1 MSDPYVRMIVGD
13 SLSVLRSLP
22 DASVDLVLTSP
33 PFLALRSYLPADHKD
48 KAAEMGSEANP
59 GEFIDALLAI
69 TEECRRVLAPH
80 GSLCVELGDT
90 YSGSGGAGGD
100 YDEGGLRDGQPK
112 FKANAS
118 GWHRLGARADQAD
131 QPPNYRRVRADPKS
145 EMPDAKYG
153 PGRTW
158 EAEREK
164 RASKRSGMEPHPG
177 WPAAKSLSL
186 IPEIYRFSLVY
197 GFNPLTQRQTPQWL
211 ARNVI
216 RWCRPNPPVG
226 ALGDKVR
233 PGTSEMVMACMSPK
247 RYFDLDAVRTPT
259 DRSDLGGIRRGSGS
273 DERRLSNGDRANMT
287 GSNSAGA
294 PPNDH
299 WWADD
304 DRFDQDA
311 WLIPTQGY
319 KGAHYATFPERLV
332 TRPILA
338 MCPER
343 VCRTC
348 GKPSERI
355 TETVNAVGHAVQR
368 AAHRNSPDGAG
379 DGRVGLPRTP
389 SITADVHTLGWTD
402 CGHADW
408 RPGVVLDPFGGS
420 GTVGAVAYGHNR
432 SAILID
438 IDERNVTLT
447 DQRIGL
453 FLTVE
458 DYEPPEAVPAP

>member
-22 DASVDLVLTSP
+22 AASVDLVLTSP
-33 PFLALRSYLPADHKD
+33 PFLALRSYLPADHPD
-48 KAAEMGSEANP
+48 KAAEMGAESNP
-59 GEFIDALLAI
+59 GAYIDALLTV

-80 GSLCVELGDT
+80 GSLCFELGDT

-100 YDEGGLRDGQPK
+100 YDEGGLREGQPK
-112 FKANAS
+112 FK
-118 GWHRLGARADQAD
+118 
-131 QPPNYRRVRADPKS
+131 VRPEPKS
-145 EMPDAKYG
+145 AVPDAKYG

-177 WPAAKSLSL
+177 WPAAKSLCL
-186 IPEIYRFSLVY
+186 IPEIFRFALVY

-226 ALGDKVR
+226 SLGDKVR
-233 PGTSEMVMACMSPK
+233 PGTSEMVMAAMGPK
-247 RYFDLDAVRTPT
+247 RYFDLDAIRTPLKEH
-259 DRSDLGGIRRGSGS
+259 SAKYNGGTRPGYGERGGQGTIK
-273 DERRLSNGDRANMT
+273 EMAPGAVSNAG
-287 GSNSAGA
+287 GA

-299 WWADD
+299 WWAND

-311 WLIPTQGY
+311 WLISTQPY

-355 TETVNAVGHAVQR
+355 VAKTAGYQAFRKTRTDSISAKSDLQR
-368 AAHRNSPDGAG
+368 ARHLPEKGGVGSLDHQEATDRTDGELYQT
-379 DGRVGLPRTP
+379 V
-389 SITADVHTLGWTD
+389 GWTD
-402 CGHADW
+402 CGHDDW

-438 IDERNVTLT
+438 IDERNVALT

-458 DYEPPEAVPAP
+458 DFEPPEAVPAP